1 MNLFESFEIVQKIA
15 DDIEEIYE
23 IDNLEAFKLAIE
35 FWKGQSLHEIK
46 ESLSK
51 NGTLVNKID
60 IISDALYDK
69 L

>member
-1 MNLFESFEIVQKIA
+1 MNDFESWEIVQKIA

-23 IDNLEAFKLAIE
+23 IDSKEAFKLAIE
-35 FWKGQSLHEIK
+35 FWKAESLHEIK
-46 ESLSK
+46 KSLSK